1 MRIRLLGP
9 VELIGRDGQ
18 VTGLS
23 AAKRR
28 TVLATLALEL
38 NKVVSADRLM
48 DVAWDDNPPPTARAA
63 LQGHIA
69 QLRKMLGDDM
79 ELVTRAPGYQLVA
92 DRSLVDVTRF
102 DDLVAQARTAPTAD
116 GVELLRSALALWRG
130 PVLADVPA
138 SRLREQ
144 AAAWLDEA
152 RLAVLQDL
160 GERLL
165 QLGRADEVI
174 GGLRDTVERYPT
186 REPLVDLLMR
196 GLFETGR
203 QAEALRLFH
212 HTRTALADELGV
224 DPGGDLQQTY
234 HLVLAGTDDTI
245 GHAAAPAQLPRRN
258 RGLIGRD
265 EHLAA
270 LITGLRGPDP
280 AVRVLT
286 GPAGVGKTALALH
299 CAHTLAADMPDGQL
313 FVDLK
318 GFDDDEP
325 MEPGVALTG
334 FLRALGVADARIPAS
349 VTERSALYRSLLASR
364 RMLVLLDNALTAEQ
378 VRPLLPGT
386 SSCVVLVT
394 SRHRLDDLIATE
406 GAEPLPVDV
415 LTLPDAVTVLAMLA
429 GQDRV
434 AADRPAAT
442 ELAELCDRL
451 PLALRLIAARLAS
464 SPHWTIQDM
473 ATELSG
479 ERRWPR
485 ALAQSIGLSYR
496 KLTPSAARL
505 FRLMDQY
512 GGGDIDQHAAA
523 ALSATSADEAWSNL
537 DSLAAVHL
545 LRENERDRYGRRDL
559 VRLFM
564 AQVAAEEPVEQREAA
579 MVRLIDYYVQT
590 AEHACRLLSDHIW
603 SPRSPV
609 EYPADEIPP
618 MSTTQHAMR
627 WFTVE
632 SANLHSVLD
641 AAVEQGYQ
649 ERTWRLALCLA
660 RFYFRRG
667 DLARQ
672 FAVCGTG
679 LNAAEGLGNHEAQ
692 ALFLMTVGTILVK
705 SGQAEHALPYCT
717 AATKLCR
724 IHLHTQGAVLASLGY
739 CYRALGRLDEADA
752 VLQSAVDIARQSG
765 DVVLETYALIGNA
778 NVQLERGRVR
788 DALRLARQATDL
800 YSHHKVST
808 VYALA
813 LHAAGSAMYA
823 LGRPHGA
830 LMLLYQGHALANDIG
845 DRHLDAM
852 YHREIGNVMAHL
864 GGEQAARPHWAQ
876 ADRLYDEL
884 RLPDIPALNERVITR
899 RAV

>member
-9 VELIGRDGQ
+9 VELLGSDGH
-18 VTGLS
+18 VAGIS

-48 DVAWDDNPPPTARAA
+48 NVAWEDNPPPSARAA

-69 QLRKMLGDDM
+69 QLRKVLGDGV
-79 ELVTRAPGYQLVA
+79 ELVTRAPGYQLLA
-92 DRSLVDVTRF
+92 DRSLVDVTYF
-102 DDLVAQARTAPTAD
+102 DDLVAQARTAPD

-138 SRLREQ
+138 ARLREQ

-152 RLAVLQDL
+152 RLTAVQDL
-160 GERLL
+160 SERLL
-165 QLGRADEVI
+165 QLGRANEVI
-174 GGLRDTVERYPT
+174 AELRDAVERNPT
-186 REPLVDLLMR
+186 REPLVELLMR
-196 GLFETGR
+196 ALFETGR

-212 HTRTALADELGV
+212 DTRATLVDELGV
-224 DPGGDLQQTY
+224 DPGGNLQQTY
-234 HLVLAGTDDTI
+234 QLALAGNDDISHTVTT
-245 GHAAAPAQLPRRN
+245 PAQLPRQN
-258 RGLIGRD
+258 RGLAGRD
-265 EHLAA
+265 EQLSA
-270 LITGLRGPDP
+270 LTASLREPDP
-280 AVRVLT
+280 AIRVLT

-299 CAHTLAADMPDGQL
+299 CAHSLAADMRDGQL

-325 MEPGVALTG
+325 VEPGVALTG
-334 FLRALGVADARIPAS
+334 FLHALGVPDERIPACM
-349 VTERSALYRSLLASR
+349 TERSALYRSLLAGR

-378 VRPLLPGT
+378 VRPLLPGA
-386 SSCVVLVT
+386 SSCTVLVT
-394 SRHRLDDLIATE
+394 TRNRLDDLIATE
-406 GAEPLPVDV
+406 GADPLPVDV
-415 LTLPDAVTVLAMLA
+415 LALPDAVAVLELLA

-434 AADRPAAT
+434 AADLPAAE

-451 PLALRLIAARLAS
+451 PLSLRLVAGRLAS
-464 SPHWTIQDM
+464 HPQWTIRDLI
-473 ATELSG
+473 ADLS
-479 ERRWPR
+479 ERPWSG
-485 ALAQSIGLSYR
+485 AITQSVDLSYR

-505 FRLMDQY
+505 FRLLGQY
-512 GGGDIDQHAAA
+512 GGGDIDQYAAA
-523 ALSATSADEAWSNL
+523 ALSATSVSEAWSNL
-537 DSLAAVHL
+537 DSLTAMHL
-545 LRENERDRYGRRDL
+545 LHENGRDRYGRRDL
-559 VRLFM
+559 ARLSM
-564 AQVAAEEPVEQREAA
+564 AQAAMEEPVEQREAA

-603 SPRSPV
+603 SPQWPV

-618 MSTTQHAMR
+618 LSTAPHAMR
-627 WFTVE
+627 WFTAE

-641 AAVEQGYQ
+641 ASVEHGYQ

-667 DLARQ
+667 DPARQ

-679 LNAAEGLGNHEAQ
+679 LSATEGFGNPEAQ
-692 ALFLMTVGTILVK
+692 AVFLMTVGTILVK
-705 SGQAEHALPYCT
+705 SGQAEDALPYCT
-717 AATKLCR
+717 AAAQLSST
-724 IHLHTQGAVLASLGY
+724 HLHTHGAVLACLGY

-752 VLQSAVDIARQSG
+752 ALQSAVDIARQTG

-778 NVQLERGRVR
+778 NVHLERGRVR

-800 YSHHKVST
+800 YSRHKVST

-813 LHAAGSAMYA
+813 LHTAGTAMYA

-830 LMLLYQGHALANDIG
+830 LMLLYQGHAVANDIG
-845 DRHLDAM
+845 DRHLNAM

-876 ADRLYDEL
+876 ADRLYDEI
-884 RLPDIPALNERVITR
+884 RLPEAPVLTI
-899 RAV
+899 RAS

>member
-9 VELIGRDGQ
+9 VELIGQDGQ
-18 VTGLS
+18 ITGLS

-48 DVAWDDNPPPTARAA
+48 NVAWDDNPPPTARAA

-69 QLRKMLGDDM
+69 QLRKMLGDDV

-102 DDLVAQARTAPTAD
+102 DDLIAQARTVPAAD
-116 GVELLRSALALWRG
+116 GVKLLRSALALWRG

-152 RLAVLQDL
+152 RLTTLHDL

-165 QLGRADEVI
+165 KLGRAGEVV
-174 GGLRDTVERYPT
+174 GELRDAVERHPT
-186 REPLVDLLMR
+186 REPLVELLMR
-196 GLFETGR
+196 CLFETGR

-234 HLVLAGTDDTI
+234 QLVLTGADDTI
-245 GHAAAPAQLPRRN
+245 GHPAAAPAQLPRQN
-258 RGLIGRD
+258 RGLTGRD
-265 EHLAA
+265 EQLAG
-270 LITGLRGPDP
+270 LIAGLRGPDP
-280 AVRVLT
+280 AIRVLT

-299 CAHTLAADMPDGQL
+299 CAHALAADMPDGQL

-318 GFDDDEP
+318 GFADGEP
-325 MEPGVALTG
+325 MEPAVALTG
-334 FLRALGVADARIPAS
+334 FLRALGVADARIPAC

-364 RMLVLLDNALTAEQ
+364 RMLVLLDNAFTAEQ

-406 GAEPLPVDV
+406 GAEPLPVGV
-415 LTLPDAVTVLAMLA
+415 LALPDAVTVLGLLA

-434 AADRPAAT
+434 AANLPAAT

-451 PLALRLIAARLAS
+451 PLALRLVAARLAS
-464 SPHWTIQDM
+464 RPDWTIRDM
-473 ATELSG
+473 VAEVSG
-479 ERRWPR
+479 EQRWPR
-485 ALAQSIGLSYR
+485 ALTQSVSLSYR
-496 KLTPSAARL
+496 RLTPSAARL
-505 FRLMDQY
+505 FRLLDQY
-512 GGGDIDQHAAA
+512 GGGDIDQYAAA

-537 DSLAAVHL
+537 DSLTAVHL
-545 LRENERDRYGRRDL
+545 LHENGRDRYGRRDL

-603 SPRSPV
+603 SPQSPV

-627 WFTVE
+627 WFAAE

-649 ERTWRLALCLA
+649 ERTWRLSLCLA

-667 DLARQ
+667 DPARQ
-672 FAVCGTG
+672 FAVCGIG
-679 LNAAEGLGNHEAQ
+679 LSAAEGLGNHEAQ
-692 ALFLMTVGTILVK
+692 ALFLMTVGTILIK
-705 SGQAEHALPYCT
+705 SGQAENALPYCT
-717 AATKLCR
+717 AATQLSGT
-724 IHLHTQGAVLASLGY
+724 HLHTQGAVLTCLGY

-752 VLQSAVDIARQSG
+752 VLQSAVDIATQSG
-765 DVVLETYALIGNA
+765 DIVLETYALIGNA
-778 NVQLERGRVR
+778 NVHLERGRVR

-800 YSHHKVST
+800 YSRHKVST
-808 VYALA
+808 VHALA

-830 LMLLYQGHALANDIG
+830 LMLLYQGHAVANDIG

-852 YHREIGNVMAHL
+852 YHREIGNVLAHL

-884 RLPDIPALNERVITR
+884 QLPAIPALAQALST

>member
-9 VELIGRDGQ
+9 VEVIGPDGQ
-18 VTGLS
+18 VIGLS

-38 NKVVSADRLM
+38 NRVVSADRLM
-48 DVAWDDNPPPTARAA
+48 NVAWDDNPPPTARAA

-69 QLRKMLGDDM
+69 QLRKVLGDGV

-92 DRSLVDVTRF
+92 DRSLVDVTLF
-102 DDLVAQARTAPTAD
+102 DDLITRASSAPD

-152 RLAVLQDL
+152 RLTALQAL

-165 QLGRADEVI
+165 RLGRASEVI
-174 GGLRDTVERYPT
+174 AGLRDAVEVCPT
-186 REPLVDLLMR
+186 REPLVELLMR

-212 HTRTALADELGV
+212 HTRTALAEELGV

-234 HLVLAGTDDTI
+234 QMVLTGADDTI
-245 GHAAAPAQLPRRN
+245 GHATTVPAQLPRRN
-258 RGLIGRD
+258 RGLVGRD
-265 EHLAA
+265 EQLAA
-270 LITGLRGPDP
+270 LVTGLRGPDP
-280 AVRVLT
+280 AIQVLT
-286 GPAGVGKTALALH
+286 GPAGVGKTALASH
-299 CAHTLAADMPDGQL
+299 CAHALAADMPDGQL

-318 GFDDDEP
+318 GFDDGEP
-325 MEPGVALTG
+325 VEPGVALTG
-334 FLRALGVADARIPAS
+334 FLRALGVADARIPAC
-349 VTERSALYRSLLASR
+349 VTERSALYRSLLAGR
-364 RMLVLLDNALTAEQ
+364 RMLVLLDNAFTAEQ
-378 VRPLLPGT
+378 VRPLLPGS

-394 SRHRLDDLIATE
+394 SRHRLDDLTATE

-415 LTLPDAVTVLAMLA
+415 LAPHDAVAVLGLLA

-434 AADRPAAT
+434 TADLPAAA

-451 PLALRLIAARLAS
+451 PLALRLVAARLAS
-464 SPHWTIQDM
+464 SPHWTLRDM
-473 ATELSG
+473 VAEVS
-479 ERRWPR
+479 EHRPR
-485 ALAQSIGLSYR
+485 GISQSVSLSYR

-505 FRLMDQY
+505 FRLLDQY
-512 GGGDIDQHAAA
+512 GDIDQYAAA
-523 ALSATSADEAWSNL
+523 ALSATSTSEARSNL
-537 DSLAAVHL
+537 DSLAAVYL
-545 LRENERDRYGRRDL
+545 LHENARGRYGRRDL
-559 VRLFM
+559 VRLVM
-564 AQVAAEEPVEQREAA
+564 AQLAAEEPVEQREAA

-603 SPRSPV
+603 SPQSPV
-609 EYPADEIPP
+609 EYPADEMPP
-618 MSTTQHAMR
+618 MSTARHAMR
-627 WFTVE
+627 WFAAE

-641 AAVEQGYQ
+641 TAVAQGYQ

-660 RFYFRRG
+660 RFYLRHG
-667 DLARQ
+667 DPARQ
-672 FAVCGTG
+672 FAVCRTG
-679 LNAAEGLGNHEAQ
+679 LNAAERLGNQEAQ
-692 ALFLMTVGTILVK
+692 AVFLMTVGTILVK
-705 SGQAEHALPYCT
+705 SGQAEAALPYCE
-717 AATKLCR
+717 AATRLSR
-724 IHLHTQGAVLASLGY
+724 TRLHTQGAVLACLGY
-739 CYRALGRLDEADA
+739 CYRSLGRLDEADA
-752 VLQSAVDIARQSG
+752 ALQSAVDIARQSG
-765 DVVLETYALIGNA
+765 DVVLETYALIGDA
-778 NVQLERGRVR
+778 NVQLQRGHVRV
-788 DALRLARQATDL
+788 ALRLARQATDL
-800 YSHHKVST
+800 YASHKVSA

-845 DRHLDAM
+845 DRHLDAL

-876 ADRLYDEL
+876 ADRLYDEI
-884 RLPDIPALNERVITR
+884 RLPDVPQLTTR
-899 RAV
+899 AS